1 MNIIGALGVLVS
13 IALIIYLGY
22 KGVNLVI
29 NSLLATSIIIVTNAM
44 PFWSTIADGYIPSMK
59 NFVGSYFLMFIL
71 ASVYGNIMK
80 KNGSASSIANAVFK
94 VVGIRWAA
102 VACLLVTTAMAYG
115 GISAFV
121 IVFAIYPVAL
131 PLFEKANIS
140 KNLMPAIFSFGAV
153 TMMQCLPGAPT
164 GINATAGTALGTNAY
179 AGPIVGTICAVVG
192 MLLAILYVMKQTK
205 KLSLAGEGFIASEE
219 DLKQTNQGDLPSFTI
234 AVLPLIAVIIT
245 MLVTRN
251 IFSTMNAVNT
261 SLSIGILLSIILNFK
276 STYSHVVRD
285 ISDGVESSFGT
296 LIATAALMGLG
307 GVIQLAPAFEIFA
320 NFAHSLSGTFSP
332 YIAAAL
338 SLNVFTGITAT
349 SLGGLTIF
357 VNTMVNDFITPAVN
371 MGGFHRILAIA
382 AGGLDTLP
390 HCAMV
395 ATMMLVC
402 GVKYKQAYKHVF
414 VLSVV
419 IPLALTVLAILLV
432 SIGII

>member
-1 MNIIGALGVLVS
+1 MNVIGVLGVLVS

-29 NSLLATSIIIVTNAM
+29 NSLLATAIIIVTNMM
-44 PFWSTIADGYIPSMK
+44 PFWETITEGYIPSMK

-80 KNGSASSIANAVFK
+80 QNGSASAIANTVFQ
-94 VVGIRWAA
+94 VVGVRWAA
-102 VACLLVTTAMAYG
+102 VACLLVTTVMAYG

-164 GINATAGTALGTNAY
+164 GINATAGAALGTNAY
-179 AGPIVGTICAVVG
+179 AGPVVGTICAVVG
-192 MLLAILYVMKQTK
+192 MVLAVLYVMRQTK

-219 DLKQTNQGDLPSFTI
+219 DKKQSEQKDLPSFVVAI
-234 AVLPLIAVIIT
+234 LPLIAVIIT
-245 MLVTRN
+245 MLITKN
-251 IFSTMNAVNT
+251 LFSTMNAVNT
-261 SLSIGILLSIILNFK
+261 SLAVGILLSILLNFK
-276 STYSHVVRD
+276 ATCKHVVRD

-307 GVIQLAPAFEIFA
+307 GVIQLAPAFNIFA
-320 NFAHSLSGTFSP
+320 DFAHSLSGTFSP

-357 VNTMVNDFITPAVN
+357 VNTMVNDFITPAMN

-402 GVKYKQAYKHVF
+402 GVKYKKAYKHVF

-419 IPLALTVLAILLV
+419 LPLVLTALAILLV
-432 SIGII
+432 SIGIV